1 MLMREGYPKLLF
13 LGKDRPKYIDAL
25 KLGNEDD
32 RAAMVEIFADIIIK
46 QRSGVLRE
54 NLKNAVKPI
63 EKTGQLRLTDFVN
76 V

>member
-1 MLMREGYPKLLF
+1 
-13 LGKDRPKYIDAL
+13 
-25 KLGNEDD
+25 
-32 RAAMVEIFADIIIK
+32 MVEIFVDIIIK

-54 NLKNAVKPI
+54 NLKNAVKLI